1 MKDYP
6 YSARIARRS
15 RSNFYWSFFFLPRAK
30 KNALFAVYAFSRLVD
45 DAVDEAP
52 SAEGGE
58 AQARDEIARW
68 KARLADA
75 YEGRTVG
82 HPLLPEL
89 ADAVRRFAIPR
100 AYFEDLISGVEMDLT
115 KRRYRTFEELE
126 VYCYHVAGTIGL
138 LCNHLFGFPEDED
151 AKQYALFLVKAFQVS
166 NILRDVGKD
175 AKLGRIYL
183 PGEELMKYRISEA
196 DILEGKGRPHGE
208 GRSDDAFVDLMQF
221 EADRAEGFFQKAYA
235 ALPEAKRRKILPA
248 EIMAA
253 FYHTILKKMREEG
266 FPVFERK
273 VSLTAPEKLGLA
285 AKALVRSWRT

>member
-1 MKDYP
+1 MKSYP

-52 SAEGGE
+52 GE

-68 KARLADA
+68 KEWLADA
-75 YEGRTVG
+75 YEGRTEG

-100 AYFEDLISGVEMDLT
+100 GYFEDLLSGMEMDLT

-151 AKQYALFLVKAFQVS
+151 AKTYAVLLGKAFQMT
-166 NILRDVGKD
+166 NILRDVAKD
-175 AKLGRIYL
+175 AGLGRIYL
-183 PGEELMKYRISEA
+183 PGEELARYRISEA
-196 DILEGKGRPHGE
+196 DILKGKGPLNG
-208 GRSDDAFVDLMQF
+208 SFLDLMQF

-248 EIMAA
+248 EMMAA

-273 VSLTAPEKLGLA
+273 VSLTAPEKLGLV
-285 AKALVRSWRT
+285 AKALIGTARSWRT